1 MISKES
7 FCKLL
12 NDCEKFYGQISEVMD
27 LLDMNPE
34 NFIFKFFDS
43 ILDSLVDEIEKDK
56 YVYDPMIFS
65 WAFTYNWGKDYRNS
79 FLIKIDD
86 VEYKPATAEE
96 LYDVLIKTYYD
107 TEGK

>member
-12 NDCEKFYGQISEVMD
+12 NSCEKFYGQISEVMD

-43 ILDSLVDEIEKDK
+43 VLDSLVDEIEKDK

-65 WAFTYNWGKDYRNS
+65 WAFQYNWGKDYRNS

-86 VEYKPATAEE
+86 IEYKPATAEE
-96 LYDVLIKTYYD
+96 LYDVLIKSYYNVED
-107 TEGK
+107 N